1 MQKWKNDWRLLS
13 EVFVKFSLDC
23 SFSSTLPLQLI
34 TIMIYLDWNYLIL
47 EKCQLQGVGWGGG
60 VMQILIPGQCK
71 DLFSSFLLDVKSRHK
86 LENKNSTLAWFGG
99 AGLAPEV
106 WYILVF
112 LLLFFLHKWYI
123 LISILIY
130 FESLFDMGWWLFI
143 CRWTYIGLF
152 TAPLFAH
159 CCNWSPLIDID
170 IWQPNWTSNWKGLH
184 ISQKGKRTDD
194 FKSYF
199 QHAKTQC
206 QIL

>member
-1 MQKWKNDWRLLS
+1 MKRCRNERMTGVSSLRFLS
-13 EVFVKFSLDC
+13 
-23 SFSSTLPLQLI
+23 SFPLIALFFQPCRSNWSPLWYILI
-34 TIMIYLDWNYLIL
+34 EIIWFLRNVN
-47 EKCQLQGVGWGGG
+47 CRGWGEAGG
-60 VMQILIPGQCK
+60 VMKILIPGQCK

-143 CRWTYIGLF
+143 C
-152 TAPLFAH
+152 
-159 CCNWSPLIDID
+159 S
-170 IWQPNWTSNWKGLH
+170 
-184 ISQKGKRTDD
+184 
-194 FKSYF
+194 
-199 QHAKTQC
+199 
-206 QIL
+206 